1 MDDFQKSVFIEYYF
15 NSIDFIAQKA
25 RADLVID
32 VFDSIAQEFDLEKE
46 TKEFKEANFNPYKN
60 IEDRKIELTKEF
72 FKSELTKIKK
82 TLKPKQAQS
91 YKTLSKIKKEN
102 WLNNDQFKVLA
113 YFDFAAKNYA
123 FLKLIQAIDN
133 PIRQE
138 FCFMQILLKMKS
150 EKVIKSFDKIFKKKL
165 VQIKPHGS
173 SNYIAYFTPFD
184 KSTKAYENFENIAYK
199 YGQAV

>member
-1 MDDFQKSVFIEYYF
+1 MDDFQKNVFIEYYF
-15 NSIDFIAQKA
+15 NSIDFIAREA

-46 TKEFKEANFNPYKN
+46 TKEFKETNFNPYKN

-72 FKSELTKIKK
+72 FKQELIKIKK

-91 YKTLSKIKKEN
+91 YKTLLKIKKEN
-102 WLNNDQFKVLA
+102 WLNNDQFKVLT

-138 FCFMQILLKMKS
+138 FCFMQILLKMSSK
-150 EKVIKSFDKIFKKKL
+150 KVINSFDKIFRKKL
-165 VQIKPHGS
+165 IQIKTHGS
-173 SNYIAYFTPFD
+173 SNYISYFTPFD

-199 YGQAV
+199 YQQAV

>member
-1 MDDFQKSVFIEYYF
+1 MDDFQKNVFIEYYF
-15 NSIDFIAQKA
+15 NSIDFIAKET
-25 RADLVID
+25 RADLIID
-32 VFDSIAQEFDLEKE
+32 TFDAIVQEFNLDEK
-46 TKEFKEANFNPYKN
+46 TKDFMEANFNPYKN

-72 FKSELTKIKK
+72 FKQELIKIKK
-82 TLKPKQAQS
+82 TLKPKQAKS

-102 WLNNDQFKVLA
+102 WLNNDQFKVLT

-138 FCFMQILLKMKS
+138 FCFMQILLKMSSK
-150 EKVIKSFDKIFKKKL
+150 KVINSFDKIFRKKL
-165 VQIKPHGS
+165 IQIKTHGS
-173 SNYIAYFTPFD
+173 SNYISYFTPFD

-199 YGQAV
+199 YQQAV

>member
-72 FKSELTKIKK
+72 FKSELAKIKK

>member
-15 NSIDFIAQKA
+15 NSIDFIASET
-25 RADLVID
+25 RVDLIID
-32 VFDSIAQEFDLEKE
+32 MFDSIVQEFGLEKE

-72 FKSELTKIKK
+72 FKQELAKIKK

-91 YKTLSKIKKEN
+91 YKALSKIKKEN
-102 WLNNDQFKVLA
+102 WLNNDQFKVLT

-150 EKVIKSFDKIFKKKL
+150 KKVIKSFDKIFRKKL
-165 VQIKPHGS
+165 IQIKPHGS

-184 KSTKAYENFENIAYK
+184 KSTKAYKGFENIAYK
-199 YGQAV
+199 YKQAV